1 MALLDTTDGAL
12 MSTLYTSPT
21 FSRDPV
27 AMLYYSA
34 VLTAITV
41 VVSAF
46 VALIQIL
53 SLIARLASPTGPFW
67 DFIDTLAEHF
77 DYIGA
82 GICALFFVVGVGSVF
97 VYRPWRRRLRGISD
111 EEAESQAR

>member
-21 FSRDPV
+21 FSRDPL

-41 VVSAF
+41 AVSAF

-53 SLIARLASPTGPFW
+53 SLVARLVEPEGAFW

-77 DYIGA
+77 DVIGA
-82 GICALFFVVGVGSVF
+82 GICVLFFVVGVGSVF
-97 VYRPWRRRLRGISD
+97 VYRPWRRRMRGGSD
-111 EEAESQAR
+111 EEADG

>member
-27 AMLYYSA
+27 AMLYYST
-34 VLTAITV
+34 VLTGITV

-53 SLIARLASPTGPFW
+53 SLVATIAEPTGPFW
-67 DFIDTLAEHF
+67 DFVDVIADHF

-82 GICALFFVVGVGSVF
+82 GICALFFIVGVGSIF
-97 VYRPWRRRLRGISD
+97 VYRPWRRRMDRKVGVGGED
-111 EEAESQAR
+111 